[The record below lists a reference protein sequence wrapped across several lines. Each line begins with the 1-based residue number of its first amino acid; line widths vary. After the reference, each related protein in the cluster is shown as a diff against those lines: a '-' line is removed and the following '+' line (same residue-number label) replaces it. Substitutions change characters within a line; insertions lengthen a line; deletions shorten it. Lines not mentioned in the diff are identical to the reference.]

1 MPNWV
6 LKIKTQMKWTLVR
19 QAWEWMEYSRLTSPI
34 RQIEEAEKTNII
46 FKVKQG
52 SENKLGVPV
61 DCSN

>member
-6 LKIKTQMKWTLVR
+6 LKIKTQMKWKLVR

-34 RQIEEAEKTNII
+34 LQIEEAEKTKII
-46 FKVKQG
+46 FKAKQG